1 MGSGPTLSACVEAL
15 PQLWFFALRLTSTSA
30 AAESLVKDSYLTLG
44 GKRYKPAT
52 HVSPRVAMMATMLTL
67 WKKSQ
72 MTAGSVRNTAA
83 HVESDCDESR
93 RLLQIVD
100 TLPDDERVAIILVE
114 AEHLSRDDAAW
125 ALGIPPAA
133 LEQRLERAHIAV
145 SIAFENTARAGATRF
160 AQLSK
165 SERVRA

>member
-52 HVSPRVAMMATMLTL
+52 HVSPRVAMMATMVTL

-72 MTAGSVRNTAA
+72 QAGFVRTAAA
-83 HVESDCDESR
+83 HVEADSDESR

-100 TLPDDERVAIILVE
+100 TLPDDERIAIILVE
-114 AEHLSRDDAAW
+114 AEHLSHADAAW
-125 ALGIPPAA
+125 ALGIPAAA

-145 SIAFENTARAGATRF
+145 SIAFENTARTGATRF